1 MPHFTP
7 NFKDPSSRGWG
18 GITCIAWLGSVGWAS
33 FGFILLV
40 SVLYNDRDLSSFLI
54 GSAWLWLPLWLAC
67 GVHYLRRD
75 IAWHRYGHL
84 PPPCLVCDP
93 QGLTIYSRWG
103 GIRWQ
108 WRWQDIESVTT
119 YGILHTLRITP
130 RDGAPFD
137 YRDSRLEREFGT
149 YRAIAAVAQD
159 WLHGTVPSV
168 LPLPVVAVDYRCE
181 DERYTAG
188 RFICNSYFM
197 MLGIWALLFLL
208 TFLNPWQ
215 NYHGAPPF
223 ILILLYPL
231 AVAIIGIACRAL
243 VIGLFGMYRDYFQAM
258 MAIRLRID
266 QAGIHWRHRT
276 LRWQDLRTVTAEMLS
291 TRPINSYLV
300 VTDRFDRTIWLP
312 SDVTPDTSGYIATLA
327 TAIMH
332 GTPLPPEP
340 AASAAVP
347 PEPRAKYFFCLNVA
361 YWTAMCLFLPV
372 AIAQRPVSGVDGI
385 LVTLFLLVLLL
396 NICAGMLLR
405 HTNLGN

>member
-1 MPHFTP
+1 MLHFTP

-54 GSAWLWLPLWLAC
+54 DSAWLWLPLWLAC

-75 IAWHRYGHL
+75 IDWHRYGRL

-159 WLHGTVPSV
+159 WLHGTVPSA

-188 RFICNSYFM
+188 RFICDSYLM
-197 MLGIWALLFLL
+197 MLCIWALLFLL
-208 TFLNPWQ
+208 
-215 NYHGAPPF
+215 
-223 ILILLYPL
+223 
-231 AVAIIGIACRAL
+231 
-243 VIGLFGMYRDYFQAM
+243 GMYRDYFQAM

-405 HTNLGN
+405 HPNLGN

>member
-1 MPHFTP
+1 
-7 NFKDPSSRGWG
+7 
-18 GITCIAWLGSVGWAS
+18 
-33 FGFILLV
+33 
-40 SVLYNDRDLSSFLI
+40 
-54 GSAWLWLPLWLAC
+54 
-67 GVHYLRRD
+67 
-75 IAWHRYGHL
+75 
-84 PPPCLVCDP
+84 
-93 QGLTIYSRWG
+93 
-103 GIRWQ
+103 
-108 WRWQDIESVTT
+108 
-119 YGILHTLRITP
+119 
-130 RDGAPFD
+130 
-137 YRDSRLEREFGT
+137 
-149 YRAIAAVAQD
+149 
-159 WLHGTVPSV
+159 
-168 LPLPVVAVDYRCE
+168 
-181 DERYTAG
+181 
-188 RFICNSYFM
+188 M

-223 ILILLYPL
+223 ILTLLYPL
-231 AVAIIGIACRAL
+231 AVAIIGIACLAL
-243 VIGLFGMYRDYFQAM
+243 VIGLFGMYRDYFRAM

-291 TRPINSYLV
+291 IRPINSYLV

-312 SDVTPDTSGYIATLA
+312 CDVTPDTSGYIATLA

-372 AIAQRPVSGVDGI
+372 AIAQRPEPGMCGI

-405 HTNLGN
+405 HPNLGN

>member
-7 NFKDPSSRGWG
+7 DLTNPHSRGWG
-18 GITCIAWLGSVGWAS
+18 GDTHSSWRNSRGWLAVGV
-33 FGFILLV
+33 ILLGI
-40 SVLYNDRDLSSFLI
+40 LYDPKA
-54 GSAWLWLPLWLAC
+54 SALLGLTHYGWLWLLLWLA
-67 GVHYLRRD
+67 VVVRILRSDYAASRT
-75 IAWHRYGHL
+75 AYFA
-84 PPPCLVCDP
+84 PCLVCDP
-93 QGLTIYSRWG
+93 QGLTIYTRSG
-103 GIRWQ
+103 SIQQQ
-108 WRWQDIESVTT
+108 WRWQDIENVATH
-119 YGILHTLRITP
+119 GILQTLRITP

-149 YRAIAAVAQD
+149 YRVIAAVAQD

-327 TAIMH
+327 TAIIH

-347 PEPRAKYFFCLNVA
+347 PEPCAKYFFCLNVA

-372 AIAQRPVSGVDGI
+372 AIAQRPEPGMCGI

>member
-1 MPHFTP
+1 M
-7 NFKDPSSRGWG
+7 
-18 GITCIAWLGSVGWAS
+18 
-33 FGFILLV
+33 
-40 SVLYNDRDLSSFLI
+40 
-54 GSAWLWLPLWLAC
+54 
-67 GVHYLRRD
+67 
-75 IAWHRYGHL
+75 
-84 PPPCLVCDP
+84 
-93 QGLTIYSRWG
+93 
-103 GIRWQ
+103 
-108 WRWQDIESVTT
+108 
-119 YGILHTLRITP
+119 RITL

-159 WLHGTVPSV
+159 WLHGTVPSA

-188 RFICNSYFM
+188 RFVCNSYFM

-215 NYHGAPPF
+215 NYHCAPPF
-223 ILILLYPL
+223 ILTLLYPL
-231 AVAIIGIACRAL
+231 AVAIIGIACLAL

-327 TAIMH
+327 TAIIH

-347 PEPRAKYFFCLNVA
+347 PEPRAKYFFCLNAA

-405 HTNLGN
+405 HPNLGN